1 MDTPKRIQTLNAE
14 IERLKQV
21 RALLSCNAIQAG
33 SGQTVKKKALTGA
46 QAIRSALAKK

>member
-1 MDTPKRIQTLNAE
+1 MDTPKRIQILNAE

-21 RALLSCNAIQAG
+21 RALLSGDAIKSS
-33 SGQTVKKKALTGA
+33 SGPPVKKKALTGA